1 MKNINF
7 KNREDFIYDVSDR
20 FDELYDLDKHN
31 DIAIIAKYED
41 ARRIIKLLLCIGYDL
56 NSIDIH
62 DDLYNGYTDEYII
75 SIANIDGSIEIWCE
89 PMKRG
94 NEYITD
100 ESSLIYIMDNCSSKV
115 IPYCKGDAVYEV
127 SIGEERKCNCVGD
140 NNCLSDSEYTYI
152 SRGNDGIPTGFR
164 KSWWSEEDG
173 VTCFSS
179 YSHYSNDIDVLRD
192 IAKEFDVKL

>member
-1 MKNINF
+1 MIDRIIDTLNSFEN
-7 KNREDFIYDVSDR
+7 EYD
-20 FDELYDLDKHN
+20 DLS
-31 DIAIIAKYED
+31 IIAKYED
-41 ARRIIKLLLCIGYDL
+41 ARQIIKELVQCGFDLKSIRIEDEECDGYD
-56 NSIDIH
+56 S
-62 DDLYNGYTDEYII
+62 EYII
-75 SIANIDGSIEIWCE
+75 SISYSVDNYEIWCE
-89 PMKRG
+89 PMLRDTG
-94 NEYITD
+94 YLTCDSNATYIV
-100 ESSLIYIMDNCSSKV
+100 DNCSSKV
-115 IPYCKGDAVYEV
+115 IPYCKGDTVYEV